1 MSKELT
7 NKEIY
12 DKMRKITSLMFDL
25 NLSTIANT
33 KVSKKDKFK
42 LGQLL
47 SEYNDIRQ
55 KYYRRHKKNLG

>member
-1 MSKELT
+1 MQKELT

-12 DKMRKITSLMFDL
+12 LKMRTITGLMFDL

-33 KVSKKDKFK
+33 KVSKKDKLK

-47 SEYNDIRQ
+47 SDYNDIRR
-55 KYYRRHKKNLG
+55 KYYRQSK